1 MSLKVSDFKSIR
13 LKLASPED
21 ILGWSYG
28 EVTKS
33 ETINYRTQRP
43 EKDGLFC
50 EKIFG
55 PEKDWECYCG
65 KYRKIRFKGIVC
77 DKCGV
82 EVTRSIVRRERM
94 GHIKLAVPV
103 THVWFLRG
111 LPSKIGTLLDVPLNQ
126 LEKVAY
132 FASYIVMSVN
142 EDLKEKK
149 LQEVTKDYATKS
161 KQENDAKAKEQ
172 LKASFDK
179 AKDELKDLVQLKVF
193 SESEYYDLSLKYGEI
208 FKAGIGGEALR
219 DVVLG
224 LNLQKIEKDLEAALV
239 KTTQALVKTKLLK
252 RYKLVQ
258 GFLKSGIAPAW
269 MFLTVLP
276 VMPPDLRPMVQ
287 LDGGR
292 YASSDLNDLY
302 RRIINRNNRLKKL
315 IELNAPEVITRN
327 EKRMLQESV
336 DALIDNSARKGQAVM
351 ATTGQK
357 RQLRSLADM
366 LKGKTGRFRQNLL
379 GKRVDYSGRSVIVVG
394 PELKLNECGLP
405 KKMALELFKP
415 FVIHHIIE
423 RGMAHNIRGA
433 GHLIE
438 EASDA
443 VWEILEDVIRDK
455 HVLLNRAPTLH
466 RLGIQAFK
474 PILIEGMAIRIHPM
488 VCSAFNAD
496 FDGDQ
501 MAVHVP
507 ITDEAQK
514 EARELM
520 LSSKNLLKPAT
531 GEPITNPTQDI
542 VLGCYFLTSL
552 QEDVK
557 GTGKI
562 FSSKNE
568 AILAYDFGHIAIN
581 AQIKVLLKPEDREN
595 KNEPY
600 LETSAGRIIFNWALG
615 EPDLKFV
622 NRELNK
628 KDLEVLVADI
638 IDQFGVEATVRVLDI
653 MKKLGFEYA
662 SKSGISWGMFDLN
675 VVSEKPLIIE
685 QSEKEVAAIAEQ
697 YQNGLLTDE
706 ERYHKVIDIWT
717 KAKAE
722 VGKHVPASLKKY
734 GSVYS
739 ILRSKARGTEGQLVQ
754 MAGMKGPVVNPSG
767 EIIEL
772 PIKKSYKEGLGILE
786 YFISTHGARKGTA
799 DTALR
804 TASAG
809 YLTRKLVDV
818 AQDVIVRDE
827 DCKDTKGS
835 VILKADSTAVGQN
848 FIQKIFGRATLDD
861 IVIGKEV
868 VVAAG
873 EIVTKKDARRIDE
886 AGIEQVRL
894 RSVLTCKSDGG
905 VCQKCYGYD
914 LGTNKLVR
922 FGSPVGIVAAQAIGE
937 PGTQLTMRT
946 FHVGGVAGGGDITQ
960 GLPRVEEIFEMRTPK
975 GKALL
980 SEVDGTII
988 DIESDG
994 KFKTVR
1000 VEVSDA
1006 DFEAEGQA
1014 GKKHK
1019 VERSKEK
1026 QFVEYA
1032 IPAFTALW
1040 VAKGDKV
1047 EKGMQLCEGHLDMGE
1062 ILKVS
1067 GIKAVERYIISE
1079 VQKIYGSEG
1088 AYISDKHIEVIVR
1101 KMFSRVK
1108 VKEPGDTNLIMGDII
1123 EKETFKQANKALAEN
1138 GEKATA
1144 SQILLGIT
1152 RIALTTESFLS
1163 AASFQETT
1171 RVLINASIIGKYDKL
1186 KGLKENVI
1194 IGKLIPAGTGYRPLE

>member
-21 ILGWSYG
+21 ILGWSFG

-65 KYRKIRFKGIVC
+65 KYRKIRFKGIIC

-103 THVWFLRG
+103 THIWFLKG

-142 EDLKEKK
+142 EELKEKK
-149 LQEVTKDYATKS
+149 LQEVTKDYTTKS
-161 KQENDAKAKEQ
+161 KQESDVKIKEQ

-179 AKDELKDLVQLKVF
+179 AKDELKNLVPLQVF

-224 LNLQKIEKDLEAALV
+224 VNLQKMEKELEAALA
-239 KTTQALVKTKLLK
+239 KTTQALVKTKILK

-258 GFLKSGIAPAW
+258 GFLKSGIAPSW

-415 FVIHHIIE
+415 FVIHDIIE

-443 VWEILEDVIRDK
+443 VWEILEDVIKDK

-552 QEDVK
+552 QDDAK
-557 GTGKI
+557 GSGKI

-581 AQIKVLLKPEDREN
+581 ASVKVLLKPEDRED
-595 KNEPY
+595 KGEPY
-600 LETSAGRIIFNWALG
+600 IETSAGRIIFNWALG

-662 SKSGISWGMFDLN
+662 SRSGISWGMSDLN
-675 VVSEKPLIIE
+675 VVSQKPLIIA
-685 QSEKEVAAIAEQ
+685 QSEKEVVAVAEQ

-706 ERYHKVIDIWT
+706 ERYHKVIEIWT

-722 VGKHVPASLKKY
+722 VGRHVPGSLKKY

-818 AQDVIVRDE
+818 AKDVIVKDE
-827 DCKDTKGS
+827 DCKDTKGG
-835 VILKADSTAVGQN
+835 VMLKADSKAIGQN
-848 FIQKIFGRATLDD
+848 FAQRIFGRSTLED
-861 IVIGKEV
+861 IVVGKEV
-868 VVAAG
+868 LVAAG
-873 EIVTKKDARRIDE
+873 DVITKKDAKRIDE
-886 AGIEQVRL
+886 AGIEQVRV
-894 RSVLTCKSDGG
+894 RSVLACKSDGG

-914 LGTNKLVR
+914 LGTNQLVR

-975 GKALL
+975 GKAII
-980 SEVDGTII
+980 SEVDGKVI

-994 KFKTVR
+994 KFKNVR

-1006 DFEAEGQA
+1006 DFEAEAEA

-1019 VERSKEK
+1019 VEKSKEK

-1079 VQKIYGSEG
+1079 VQKIYTSEG

-1108 VKEPGDTNLIMGDII
+1108 IKEPGDTNLIMGDII
-1123 EKETFKQANKALAEN
+1123 EKETFKQANKALAES

-1194 IGKLIPAGTGYRPLE
+1194 IGKLIPAGTGYRPL